1 MERERE
7 SMTTTTTMEMEKK
20 HQAHC
25 ACDVA
30 AAVGC
35 EGVGWR
41 VKLPVMLYWDKMS
54 WAREK

>member
-1 MERERE
+1 MT
-7 SMTTTTTMEMEKK
+7 TTTTTMEMEKK

-35 EGVGWR
+35 EGEGWR